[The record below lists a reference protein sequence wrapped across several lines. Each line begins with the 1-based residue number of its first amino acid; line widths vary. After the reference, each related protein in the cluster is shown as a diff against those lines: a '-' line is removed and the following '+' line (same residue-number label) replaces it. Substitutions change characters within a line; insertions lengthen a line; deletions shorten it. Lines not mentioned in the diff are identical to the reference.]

1 MQAAPHVHDSCVPCK
16 QHMKP
21 ASVSSHNMC
30 CSSAS
35 TCALLS
41 CPGPRAAASTGPEA
55 SAPEGRRVG
64 VGVGLP
70 ALLLQRAHRVPE
82 HALALR
88 CWEALLRGRAHCR
101 NAHRSHFCTPP
112 YGNFLRPLFAAGH
125 LRPSRACMWVCSSHH
140 RTCVAALLLKH
151 AHAPIAGAW
160 QARPA
165 PQNVTSNGAP
175 QQAWRTEAAPAARLS
190 ACAARA
196 SARPPRSGTPWAAS
210 CPGKR
215 YGRRSRRHMR
225 RLPAGTA
232 GAAAAW
238 PSARRSPAPA
248 RPRTCTASYCTS
260 SYVSTPGR
268 LQRSSSLRQLETR
281 AAGRPRPQAVQA
293 RQQQQHYS
301 GLQYHAECQT
311 NVIVNEPRSRS
322 TTQTAHRTL
331 T

>member
-1 MQAAPHVHDSCVPCK
+1 
-16 QHMKP
+16 
-21 ASVSSHNMC
+21 
-30 CSSAS
+30 
-35 TCALLS
+35 
-41 CPGPRAAASTGPEA
+41 
-55 SAPEGRRVG
+55 
-64 VGVGLP
+64 
-70 ALLLQRAHRVPE
+70 
-82 HALALR
+82 
-88 CWEALLRGRAHCR
+88 
-101 NAHRSHFCTPP
+101 
-112 YGNFLRPLFAAGH
+112 
-125 LRPSRACMWVCSSHH
+125 MWVCSSHH

-196 SARPPRSGTPWAAS
+196 SARPPRSGTPWAGS
-210 CPGKR
+210 CPGR
-215 YGRRSRRHMR
+215 RCGRRPRRRTR

-301 GLQYHAECQT
+301 GLQYHAECET
-311 NVIVNEPRSRS
+311 TVIVNAPRSRS
-322 TTQTAHRTL
+322 TPQTAHRTL